1 MDRADPD
8 RDRMPMVV
16 RFAQA
21 ARDLGA
27 VARDEKIEVPAFRA
41 PPREGLVE
49 RSVTRYPGGAVVSVR
64 LVTRPWKDV
73 AVDMVD
79 GVLEV
84 NRDRELPE
92 GLRARL
98 LEAVGL

>member
-8 RDRMPMVV
+8 RDRMPTVS
-16 RFAQA
+16 RFAEA
-21 ARDLGA
+21 ARALA
-27 VARDEKIEVPAFRA
+27 AAARSEQLEVPAFRA

-64 LVTRPWKDV
+64 LVDRAWPAI

-79 GVLEV
+79 GVLAV
-84 NRDRELPE
+84 NEAVADRDEL
-92 GLRARL
+92 RRRL
-98 LEAVGL
+98 LEVVGL